1 MGRLWTFCDC
11 LSPSPQYKPSPPPS
25 KEVLFAPPVAVS
37 PRPDDL
43 IPIFIADN
51 SVGEI
56 ILQWKHNTTAVAYEV
71 RVAADKGFTN
81 IITTNVIKPQR
92 RAPSWT
98 IADKKGFEPGKTY
111 YWQVRVTQAAT
122 GEKGSGQWSEIS
134 SFTIAENKAKTELSP
149 PVAPGN
155 KSTEPSQPDAPLPT
169 VTSDNNSA
177 AIAGFAVTEIYL
189 WIYVVSGLLAG
200 ILITIL
206 VISLISKNRR

>member
-1 MGRLWTFCDC
+1 
-11 LSPSPQYKPSPPPS
+11 
-25 KEVLFAPPVAVS
+25 VLFAPPVAVS

-56 ILQWKHNTTAVAYEV
+56 TLQWRHNTAALIYEA
-71 RVAADKGFTN
+71 RVAADRDFTDIIAEN
-81 IITTNVIKPQR
+81 IIKPQR

-98 IADKKGFEPGKTY
+98 ITDKQGFEPGKTY

-134 SFTIAENKAKTELSP
+134 SFTIAENKAKTTLNP
-149 PVAPGN
+149 PIAPDN
-155 KSTEPSQPDAPLPT
+155 KSTGPSKPVIPPPPAP
-169 VTSDNNSA
+169 SDNSSKAGSA
-177 AIAGFAVTEIYL
+177 AADIYLAIYAVT
-189 WIYVVSGLLAG
+189 GLLAG

-206 VISLISKNRR
+206 VIPLISRKRW